1 METPPR
7 WNKQVP
13 GWGSRSGYPI
23 DSLSI
28 CLFRLMVAHM
38 VCHNPPIVLH
48 HYLQFEPSVCST
60 VLIHSVARVGTSRLW
75 IVAFPLWPRG
85 PAPGHP
91 TPPPHLVGIPGW
103 YHGYSRVTGPWS
115 RGLLSCACR
124 GFRARGVGI
133 NRLGPRPT
141 TESGSASPTPL
152 ARSSCAW
159 RDHRGGAGQ

>member
-48 HYLQFEPSVCST
+48 HYLLLSLLLNCSNTLGGPSGDPSLCVPA
-60 VLIHSVARVGTSRLW
+60 L
-75 IVAFPLWPRG
+75 
-85 PAPGHP
+85 APGYSASDP
-91 TPPPHLVGIPGW
+91 TPPLHLVGIPGW
-103 YHGYSRVTGPWS
+103 YHGYSRVAVPWS
-115 RGLLSCACR
+115 RGWLSCASR
-124 GFRARGVGI
+124 GFKARGMGI

-141 TESGSASPTPL
+141 TESGSASPMPL